1 MGRKV
6 ARRRRRAYVESLIRS
21 EKQQIEK
28 QKEKKQMKEERE
40 FLMDKIFTLQLDQ
53 DPLHQENMS
62 QSQEKETSKKI
73 KKLSKPIVKKQ
84 KTKDRRRRQK
94 IRNRMQQAVA
104 MLSS

>member
-40 FLMDKIFTLQLDQ
+40 FLMDKIFTLVS
-53 DPLHQENMS
+53 PES
-62 QSQEKETSKKI
+62 GTSSEI
-73 KKLSKPIVKKQ
+73 TFS
-84 KTKDRRRRQK
+84 
-94 IRNRMQQAVA
+94 
-104 MLSS
+104 